1 MANTQKKLELLKEI
15 YRNAGERPVNNSDAL
30 SCLKERFGDV
40 DEHNDLRNNQQR
52 LKAMGYIRK
61 GPERGQWIYNDSSSN
76 SDNNKTKNDPGNG
89 LKVLSVSQFIKDHS
103 KNLKIPDLQRSYVWK
118 REQWEQL
125 WDDLIRVYKRKTDES
140 YLDAD
145 PCPQHFLGAVI
156 LKKEAKENENEAPY
170 IVLDGQ
176 QRLTTIMILIHYFLL
191 DIEKDDQNN
200 QDYMEQKE
208 FVNNCFINSANISIE
223 DDTTDDK
230 NEKVAAYLG
239 AARFFAECH
248 AEMNYKNPKELLD
261 TLLHRFFLMEKVTE
275 DNENDVFE
283 GLNATGVNLKL
294 ADLILNYILEKK
306 ASNTALPGS
315 LEEEKKKWT
324 GYFEK
329 IYKGKQLLFEEE
341 EEPSDEEVEQ
351 EKPLKLKKY
360 LNALYSINRVNKSV
374 VPETVDGFL
383 AAVNMAN
390 AFENEID
397 NSNKTDL
404 SGLEKIERTMKTWHR
419 LYIAVTDP
427 VSLDEKDKLL
437 GKPFVNELYY
447 MSLVTSAIYTPMLMR
462 LLFLNEKEKLSDND
476 VLAALYAM
484 IVFQLYK
491 TVYAP
496 RANSDLFGVQNKAVI
511 LDHILCSL
519 KENKDFSPSQ
529 AARLLLGKE
538 VFESARNAFKADSEL
553 KVYPSED
560 VNSILNFMYLPSVS
574 KLMLCIDYDKQ
585 DKESGEKGTIY
596 GIERGENM
604 SFQVEHLIAQNLYE
618 DNNGVP
624 ITIETYGFDPGS
636 IGKVPNLVL
645 LEGSLNNRIK
655 AKCPEDKYNDGWKE
669 SKLCTYY
676 QADYEY
682 FKKGANKRAEYIN
695 CEKERALTLCKRVAS
710 FCCTILSGNEKPPKN
725 KSHYILLEKRALGNT
740 TAVIPLTGE
749 KIDEISP
756 SMENVYYLLDGD
768 FLSTDPPRINEE
780 NNWKAYYYG
789 DSAESIQSEVRKSSK
804 DTLLP
809 FINKFVEKWEEKSR
823 DNKQSAP
830 GDWLKDREKAN
841 IERLD
846 NDHDPEAILQNP
858 YNMKTIHT
866 VCLENVLSN
875 LKNKKTLE
883 SKNKEYISRII
894 KKSKY
899 YNDDEKTEIRV
910 CTDFSGKALA
920 LNLAVIYREITKSNR
935 SVKFGFWLQTQNYN
949 LQIVNGKL
957 MLLNYINVG
966 DQEIFADWIMKQ
978 NAEKSGTEPKDF
990 INHNNIH
997 ELSDQGV
1004 KSYFTAKGERF
1015 TDLLKIGMDI
1025 PLYQRKYVW
1034 DRNNWEA
1041 LWTELESADN
1051 ALCLGTI
1058 ILNED
1063 NGHCSI
1069 VDGQQRLS
1077 TLCILYSV
1085 LNRDQQENPL
1095 LIRQLLPENR
1105 DRQKDRC
1112 IEFYESRLNEL
1123 AGSSDEKE
1131 ALVKNLSEKVNRVYF
1146 DAIRINAQGTLKDL
1160 YQYAVFASVNGKG
1173 IKLTL
1178 EEKIKNV
1185 LFKQYSILNK
1195 NDSDSIAQR
1204 IQDIVAMPG
1213 FISAYVESNLCEHVS
1228 ENDLYERFKD
1238 IQIRNSEN
1246 LSESDLKKDL
1256 DQLYYQCR
1264 MFAAIKGIK
1273 LWSAKKRE
1281 KTGENELSEIL
1292 KENNI
1297 NINNDLYMWVLFYRE
1312 LSVTTADSLLLH
1324 NFTHSPNVE
1333 SLTELVRHIVLLYF
1347 LLYVMD
1353 RSGNDKKSVNAKFP
1367 RAILLENANE
1377 LKATFKVKKKDRND
1391 CEETVTIVSEAFLKD
1406 PQENAE
1412 NIWRNYIL
1420 SLPLGSMMK
1429 RSIPRFILLMIERW
1443 IGLDQDTLIKILED
1457 ADNYEIEHICPASND
1472 NYISINGYR
1481 PPQINM
1487 FSNICLLEKTIN
1499 VKCSNWLMADERANK
1514 GGKIYAKGKNDGQD
1528 SVDSERHYKESKLV
1542 MPNMFYGKNCYNYM
1556 ENLKSSKNKNGKNVW
1571 VYSAETAKRR
1581 MEDLKKLLFP
1591 ETDSIFIKDLKAILP

>member
-15 YRNAGERPVNNSDAL
+15 YRNAGEKPVNNSDAL
-30 SCLKERFGDV
+30 SYLKEKFGDI

-52 LKAMGYIRK
+52 LKAIGYIRK
-61 GPERGQWIYNDSSSN
+61 GSERGQWIYNASSSN
-76 SDNNKTKNDPGNG
+76 SGSENNKIKNDPGNG
-89 LKVLSVSQFIKDHS
+89 LKILSVSQFIKDHS

-156 LKKEAKENENEAPY
+156 LKKEDEENEAPY

-208 FVNNCFINSANISIE
+208 FVNNCFANSANISIE
-223 DDTTDDK
+223 DDTTDDR

-294 ADLILNYILEKK
+294 ADLILNYILEEE
-306 ASNTALPGS
+306 ASNTTSTGS
-315 LEEEKKKWT
+315 LEEEKKKWID
-324 GYFEK
+324 YFEK
-329 IYKGKQLLFEEE
+329 IYKGKQLLLEEE
-341 EEPSDEEVEQ
+341 EEHSDEEEVEQ
-351 EKPLKLKKY
+351 EKPLKLKKF

-390 AFENEID
+390 AFEKEISD
-397 NSNKTDL
+397 SDKTEI
-404 SGLEKIERTMKTWHR
+404 SALEKIEQTMKTWHR

-427 VSLDEKDKLL
+427 VSLDKKDELL
-437 GKPFVNELYY
+437 RKPFINELYY

-476 VLAALYAM
+476 ALAALKAM

-511 LDHILCSL
+511 FDHILYSL
-519 KENKDFSPSQ
+519 KKKVDFSPSQ
-529 AARLLLGKE
+529 AAKLLLGKE
-538 VFESARNAFKADSEL
+538 VYESALNAFKADREI
-553 KVYPSED
+553 KDYPSED
-560 VNSILNFMYLPSVS
+560 VNSILNFLYLPAIS
-574 KLMLCIDYDKQ
+574 KLMLCIDYDNR
-585 DKESGEKGTIY
+585 DKERDEKGTIY
-596 GIERGENM
+596 GIECDENV
-604 SFQVEHLIAQNLYE
+604 SFQVEHLVAQNLYE
-618 DNNGVP
+618 ENNGEP

-645 LEGSLNNRIK
+645 LEGSINNRIK
-655 AKCPEDKYNDGWKE
+655 AKYPEDKYDAGWKE

-768 FLSTDPPRINEE
+768 CLSTDPPRINEE

-830 GDWLKDREKAN
+830 GNWLKDKEKAL
-841 IERLD
+841 EED
-846 NDHDPEAILQNP
+846 CDPEAILQNP

-899 YNDDEKTEIRV
+899 YNDDEETGIRV

-920 LNLAVIYREITKSNR
+920 LNLAVIYREITKSNS

-978 NAEKSGTEPKDF
+978 NAEKSGAEHEDF
-990 INHNNIH
+990 INQNNIH
-997 ELSDQGV
+997 EPSDQEV
-1004 KSYFTAKGERF
+1004 KSYFNANGEWF
-1015 TDLLKIGMDI
+1015 TDLLNKEMDI
-1025 PLYQRKYVW
+1025 PLYQRRYVW

-1051 ALCLGTI
+1051 ALGLGTI

-1063 NGHCSI
+1063 NEHCSI

-1085 LNRDQQENPL
+1085 LNRNQQEKPL
-1095 LIRQLLPENR
+1095 LIRQLLPENS
-1105 DRQKDRC
+1105 DKQKVQC

-1123 AGSSDEKE
+1123 ASSPDEKK
-1131 ALVKNLSEKVNRVYF
+1131 ALVKNLLEKVKRVYF
-1146 DAIRINAQGTLKDL
+1146 DAIRINAQGTSKDL

-1246 LSESDLKKDL
+1246 LSERDLQKDL

-1281 KTGENELSEIL
+1281 KPGENELSEIL
-1292 KENNI
+1292 NI
-1297 NINNDLYMWVLFYRE
+1297 NISNDLYMWVLFYRE

-1324 NFTHSPNVE
+1324 KFTHNPNAE

-1353 RSGNDKKSVNAKFP
+1353 RSGNDKKSVNAKLP

-1391 CEETVTIVSEAFLKD
+1391 CEETVTVVSEAFLKD
-1406 PQENAE
+1406 LQENAE

-1499 VKCSNWLMADERANK
+1499 VKCSNRLMADERANK
-1514 GGKIYAKGKNDGQD
+1514 GGKIYEMGENGGQD
-1528 SVDSERHYKESKLV
+1528 SVDSERHYKGSKLV
-1542 MPNMFYGKNCYNYM
+1542 MPNMFYGEKGYNYM
-1556 ENLKSSKNKNGKNVW
+1556 KKLKSSNNKNGKMVF
-1571 VYSAETAKRR
+1571 VYSAEMAKNR

-1591 ETDSIFIKDLKAILP
+1591 ETDSISIFFKDLKAILP